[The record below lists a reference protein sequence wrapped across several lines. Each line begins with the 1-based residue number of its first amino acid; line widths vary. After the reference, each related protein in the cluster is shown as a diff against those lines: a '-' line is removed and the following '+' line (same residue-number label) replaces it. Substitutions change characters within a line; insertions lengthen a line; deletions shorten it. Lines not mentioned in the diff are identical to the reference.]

1 MRKPLVWRTMSTSER
16 PVFEV
21 RLRSKRV
28 RRELDALQGIDCE
41 RVVVKLRAL
50 ANAPRPQGC
59 EKLYDAIYRVRVG
72 GFRIV
77 YLIDE
82 KDKRIEVGGIRR
94 RAERTYRGLKEL
106 FR

>member
-1 MRKPLVWRTMSTSER
+1 MSTSER

-28 RRELDALQGIDCE
+28 QRELDGLQVIDYE

-50 ANAPRPQGC
+50 ATAPRPRGC

-72 GFRIV
+72 DLRII

-94 RAERTYRGLKEL
+94 RTERTYKGIERL

>member
-1 MRKPLVWRTMSTSER
+1 MSTNEQ

-28 RRELDALQGIDCE
+28 QRELDALQEVDYE

-50 ANAPRPQGC
+50 ATAPRPQGC

-72 GFRIV
+72 GLRIS
-77 YLIDE
+77 YLIDGE
-82 KDKRIEVGGIRR
+82 NRRIEVGGIRR
-94 RAERTYRGLKEL
+94 RTERTYKGIEEL

>member
-1 MRKPLVWRTMSTSER
+1 MSTSER

-28 RRELDALQGIDCE
+28 QRELDGLQGIDYE

-50 ANAPRPQGC
+50 ATAARPRGC

-72 GFRIV
+72 DFRII
-77 YLIDE
+77 YLVDE
-82 KDKRIEVGGIRR
+82 RNKRIEVGAIRR
-94 RAERTYRGLKEL
+94 RTERTYKGIERL

>member
-1 MRKPLVWRTMSTSER
+1 MSTSEQ

-28 RRELDALQGIDCE
+28 QRELDALQEVDYE

-50 ANAPRPQGC
+50 ANVPRPHGC

-72 GFRIV
+72 GFRII
-77 YLIDE
+77 YLIDGE
-82 KDKRIEVGGIRR
+82 NKRIEVGGIRR
-94 RAERTYRGLKEL
+94 RTERTYKGIEEL

>member
-1 MRKPLVWRTMSTSER
+1 MSTGEQ

-28 RRELDALQGIDCE
+28 QRELDGLQGVDYE
-41 RVVVKLRAL
+41 RVVGKLRAL
-50 ANAPRPQGC
+50 ATAPRPRGC
-59 EKLYDAIYRVRVG
+59 EKLYDAVFRVRVG
-72 GFRIV
+72 DFRIV

-82 KDKRIEVGGIRR
+82 KYKRIEVGGIRR
-94 RAERTYRGLKEL
+94 RTEITYKGTERL

>member
-1 MRKPLVWRTMSTSER
+1 MRVNEQ

-21 RLRSKRV
+21 RLRSKGV
-28 RRELDALQGIDCE
+28 QRELDGLQEVDHE
-41 RVVVKLRAL
+41 RIVVQLRAL
-50 ANAPRPQGC
+50 ANDPKPQGC

-72 GFRIV
+72 DFRII

-82 KDKRIEVGGIRR
+82 RSKRIEVGGIRR
-94 RAERTYRGLKEL
+94 RSERTYRGVEEL

>member
-1 MRKPLVWRTMSTSER
+1 MSTNEQ

-28 RRELDALQGIDCE
+28 QRELDALQGVDYE

-50 ANAPRPQGC
+50 ANGPRPRGC

-72 GFRIV
+72 DLRII
-77 YLIDE
+77 YLIDG
-82 KDKRIEVGGIRR
+82 KNKRIEVGGIRR
-94 RAERTYRGLKEL
+94 RSERTYKSIEEL
-106 FR
+106 FH

>member
-1 MRKPLVWRTMSTSER
+1 MRANEQ

-28 RRELDALQGIDCE
+28 QRELDSLQEVDYG
-41 RVVVKLRAL
+41 RVLVKLRAL
-50 ANAPRPQGC
+50 TTTPGPQGC
-59 EKLYDAIYRVRVG
+59 EKLYDAVFRVRVG
-72 GFRIV
+72 DFRII

-82 KDKRIEVGGIRR
+82 ENKRIEVGGIRR
-94 RAERTYRGLKEL
+94 RTGTTYKGIKGL

>member
-1 MRKPLVWRTMSTSER
+1 MSVNEQ

-21 RLRSKRV
+21 RLRSRRV
-28 RRELDALQGIDCE
+28 QRELDGLQEVDHE

-50 ANAPRPQGC
+50 VSNPRPQGS
-59 EKLYDAIYRVRVG
+59 EKLYDAIYRIRVG
-72 GFRIV
+72 DFRII

-82 KDKRIEVGGIRR
+82 GNRRIEVGGIRR
-94 RAERTYRGLKEL
+94 RSERTYKGIEEL

>member
-1 MRKPLVWRTMSTSER
+1 MNANEQ

-28 RRELDALQGIDCE
+28 QRELDALQRVDYE
-41 RVVVKLRAL
+41 RVAVKLRAL
-50 ANAPRPQGC
+50 ANDPTPQGC

-72 GFRIV
+72 DFRIS
-77 YLIDE
+77 YLVD
-82 KDKRIEVGGIRR
+82 KNSKRIEVGGIRR
-94 RAERTYRGLKEL
+94 RGERTYKGLEEL